1 MKRMAIMTA
10 LLVVAVGCGDDA
22 SGSDGEGAG
31 NPGGEGGGSGEPVD
45 PYAHLYACE
54 DSAFTEAKP
63 LSGPGYDP
71 VTGFTGTPLATYV
84 VSATQIYV
92 RPEQQ
97 NAFFEQAGKVVAQLG
112 ETPGLVA
119 FGLGTDSAC
128 GDSRTIGVWE
138 SEDALYEFVGSG
150 AHLTAMQMANEL
162 GFTGRTTHWNAT
174 SEEVK
179 ALTWQG
185 AREKLAAVESGY

>member
-1 MKRMAIMTA
+1 MKRLSIMTV
-10 LLVVAVGCGDDA
+10 LLVIAAGCEDSA
-22 SGSDGEGAG
+22 SDSEGEGAAG
-31 NPGGEGGGSGEPVD
+31 PSGEGGGSGEQVD
-45 PYAHLYACE
+45 PYEHLYACE
-54 DSAFTEAKP
+54 DSAFAEAKP

-71 VTGFTGTPLATYV
+71 MTGFTGTPQATYV
-84 VSATQIYV
+84 VSATQIFV
-92 RPEQQ
+92 KPEKQD
-97 NAFFEQAGKVVAQLG
+97 AFFAQAGKVVAQLG

-119 FGLGTDSAC
+119 FALGGDASC

-150 AHLTAMQMANEL
+150 AHLTAMQQANDL

-174 SEEVK
+174 PDEVE
-179 ALTWQG
+179 ALTWKG